1 MLDEAR
7 HKTEEKVQAIMD
19 ANEVRI
25 IQLKKQNDDTLKTLQ
40 NSLKN
45 EMQLAKSQ
53 ADNELSNF
61 LHQNN
66 LKKLAIEA
74 ELSAL
79 LAQKQENEKI
89 LEHLHNE
96 VLNYE
101 KSVTQSKIRII
112 KRVKAEREL
121 ELQNLTAYYNK
132 LVQDT
137 AEAVQLI
144 QNKLS
149 E

>member
-7 HKTEEKVQAIMD
+7 HKTEEKVQAMMD

-25 IQLKKQNDDTLKTLQ
+25 VQLKNQNDDALKTLQ

-45 EMQLAKSQ
+45 EIQLAKSQ

-61 LHQNN
+61 RHQNN

-89 LEHLHNE
+89 LERLRDE
-96 VLNYE
+96 VSNYE
-101 KSVTQSKIRII
+101 KSIIQSKIRII

>member
-25 IQLKKQNDDTLKTLQ
+25 TQLKNQNDDALKTLQ

-45 EMQLAKSQ
+45 EIQLAKSQ

-61 LHQNN
+61 RHQNN

-89 LEHLHNE
+89 LERLRDE
-96 VLNYE
+96 VSNYE

-121 ELQNLTAYYNK
+121 ELQNLTAYYDK

-137 AEAVQLI
+137 AEAVRLI

>member
-7 HKTEEKVQAIMD
+7 HQAEEKVQAVMD

-40 NSLKN
+40 NSLQN
-45 EMQLAKSQ
+45 EIQLAKSQ
-53 ADNELSNF
+53 VDNELSNF
-61 LHQNN
+61 RHQNN

-89 LEHLHNE
+89 LEHLRNE
-96 VLNYE
+96 VSNYE

-112 KRVKAEREL
+112 KRIKAEREL

>member
-7 HKTEEKVQAIMD
+7 HQAEEKVQAVMS
-19 ANEVRI
+19 ANEARI
-25 IQLKKQNDDTLKTLQ
+25 IQFKKQNDDTLKTLQ

-45 EMQLAKSQ
+45 EIQLVKSQ

-61 LHQNN
+61 RHQNN

-89 LEHLHNE
+89 LEHLRDE
-96 VLNYE
+96 VSNYE

-121 ELQNLTAYYNK
+121 ELQNLTAHYNK